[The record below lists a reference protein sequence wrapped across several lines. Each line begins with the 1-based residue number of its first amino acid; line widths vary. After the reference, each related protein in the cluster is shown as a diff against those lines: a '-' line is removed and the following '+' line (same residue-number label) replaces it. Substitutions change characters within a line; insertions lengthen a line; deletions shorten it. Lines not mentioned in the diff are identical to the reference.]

1 MDEKCTIYR
10 TSNLIGKKWTL
21 SILLELYKGKETWK
35 RYSHIKEKMK
45 GITPKILSARLK
57 ELEKEGLIK
66 KKISAKQFPIKSEY
80 SLSES
85 GADLIRIIKEMKKWA
100 LHWKINNAYC
110 EKTNCKLCE
119 F

>member
-1 MDEKCTIYR
+1 MIKKSQLNIMNLFRKNIFLKKTIR
-10 TSNLIGKKWTL
+10 EISMLLKKDYPNTYNA
-21 SILLELYKGKETWK
+21 I
-35 RYSHIKEKMK
+35 I
-45 GITPKILSARLK
+45 